1 MLTYE
6 TIITLKIY
14 ADNYNKNKHMTISN
28 VMLTLIFNKRKG
40 EEINERENPFSTQGT

>member
-6 TIITLKIY
+6 TIIRLKIY